1 MELEN
6 NVRIPDR
13 MFFKI
18 GEVAKIAGLKPY
30 VLRFWETEFKFLA
43 PNKSAKKQRMYS
55 RLDVENVLLVKHL
68 LYVQKLTI
76 EGARQRVSQMRKQG
90 DLFKERKPNLSVPVE
105 KQEKIFK
112 ALEIARELAQLSQ
125 LSQ

>member
-112 ALEIARELAQLSQ
+112 ALEIAKELAQLSQ